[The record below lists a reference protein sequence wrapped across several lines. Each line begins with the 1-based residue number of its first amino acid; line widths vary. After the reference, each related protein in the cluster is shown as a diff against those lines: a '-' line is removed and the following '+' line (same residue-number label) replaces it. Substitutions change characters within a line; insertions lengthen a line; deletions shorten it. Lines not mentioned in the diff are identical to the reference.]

1 MGQFM
6 SRAQKGIVSNV
17 RGAKQ
22 QLLVIRKVTQDQT
35 HQPVDLLECYKK
47 IDDSVPHTWIQ
58 DCLGIY
64 INRTLSKFIAQVMII
79 CSKYQGVLTAVLH
92 RPEPPQPDQPKVGV
106 WIPVL
111 SRNPPHG

>member
-35 HQPVDLLECYKK
+35 HQLVDLLDCYKK
-47 IDDSVPHTWIQ
+47 IDDSVSHTWIHE
-58 DCLGIY
+58 CLGIY
-64 INRTLSKFIAQVMII
+64 INRTLNKFIAQVMII
-79 CSKYQGVLTAVLH
+79 CSIYQGVLTAVLH
-92 RPEPPQPDQPKVGV
+92 RPELPQPDQLKLWV
-106 WIPVL
+106 WIAVL